1 MPTPA
6 ESLFV
11 YDTGERFGGFDD
23 PAFPSAQA
31 VVPAGVT
38 DPLLLDRCVTDVA
51 LTGNPRFAASS
62 AETQP
67 ARDQARLALPDLTVT
82 AFSAAH
88 SGTCAGGAPLV
99 NARVTVRNV
108 GAAPSPAP

>member
-51 LTGNPRFAASS
+51 LTGNPRFAAS
-62 AETQP
+62 APRPNLP
-67 ARDQARLALPDLTVT
+67 AIRRA
-82 AFSAAH
+82 
-88 SGTCAGGAPLV
+88 
-99 NARVTVRNV
+99 
-108 GAAPSPAP
+108 SPCRT